1 MERKVIVIPKTEPL
15 TTDSSGIVRKK
26 RVCAYARVST
36 DFEDQKNSFN
46 AQLDE
51 FKKRIQRNPDWEFVN
66 LYSDEGISGTS
77 LKRRDGFN
85 RMINDALTG
94 KIDLILVKSI
104 SRFARNTIDFLG
116 KIRELK
122 AKNVEVFFE
131 KENLSSLDDKCE
143 IMLTMFACF
152 AQEESRQ
159 ISTNVTWGVRKRMAN
174 GERKFNPKSIIG
186 YKEDSNGKIIIDA
199 KEAKAVQ
206 DIFQLYIS
214 GYTYREII
222 NHLEAEG
229 IKTAKG
235 NTKWMVSNISSILSN
250 EKYCGDMICQKTY
263 TPNFLDHAPKKNNG
277 EVTKY
282 LTVDNH
288 EGIIS
293 KEIFSYVQFLMK
305 MRKEKPIIK
314 NSSYTPISGL
324 IICNYCRKPLYRIIS
339 HYNTSSERALLT
351 CKKYKDVCHLNSSI
365 DYELT
370 LQIVEEIVQDA
381 LNKKEIKENL
391 ITSLHDFERIKK
403 FTSEQNKLD
412 SQIKEKQNRLKE
424 LLKKQVTSP
433 ISLDEFNTS
442 YECINN
448 QIKDLENEQKN
459 LKDKEEIFYSSSI
472 DELTIKSYLSG
483 AKILNH
489 TIVKKA
495 IFIVIAMGTK
505 TIKIILNDGI
515 ITEDFFKK
523 HYDSFIKVK
532 PIKEG
537 FNKNNKDFIYYE
549 IINPEDVYG
558 IVKDN

>member
-1 MERKVIVIPKTEPL
+1 MERKVIVIPKSEPQYM
-15 TTDSSGIVRKK
+15 DSSGTVKKK

-77 LKRRDGFN
+77 LKKRDGFN
-85 RMINDALTG
+85 RMIDDALKG

-159 ISTNVTWGVRKRMAN
+159 ISTNVTWGLRKRMAN
-174 GERKFNPKSIIG
+174 GERKFNANLIIG
-186 YKEDSNGKIIIDA
+186 YKEDENGKITIVE
-199 KEAKAVQ
+199 KEAKAVR
-206 DIFQLYIS
+206 DIYQLYIS

-222 NHLEAEG
+222 NHLEKEG

-235 NTKWMVSNISSILSN
+235 NTKWTVSNIASILSN

-277 EVTKY
+277 ELAKY
-282 LTVDNH
+282 LTVDHH

-293 KEIFSYVQFLMK
+293 REIFSYVQFL
-305 MRKEKPIIK
+305 KEIK
-314 NSSYTPISGL
+314 KEQSVIQNNLYTPISGL
-324 IICNYCRKPLYRIIS
+324 IICNYCKKPLHRVIAHCKTTSEKII
-339 HYNTSSERALLT
+339 LT
-351 CKKYKDVCHLNSSI
+351 CKQQKGVCHLNSTLN
-365 DYELT
+365 YKLT
-370 LQIVEEIVQDA
+370 LKVIERIVSTILRKNEVNDI
-381 LNKKEIKENL
+381 L
-391 ITSLHDFERIKK
+391 ISSLYDFERIRK
-403 FTSEQNKLD
+403 FTSEQDELNYQIRENQNKL
-412 SQIKEKQNRLKE
+412 KA
-424 LLKKQVTSP
+424 LLKCQVSTP
-433 ISLDEFNTS
+433 IPLDEFNAE
-442 YECINN
+442 YERLTAE
-448 QIKDLENEQKN
+448 IKKHEDELKKLRQNET
-459 LKDKEEIFYSSSI
+459 DYYRCSI
-472 DELTIKSYLSG
+472 DESKIKEYVTDEKL
-483 AKILNH
+483 LNR
-489 TIVKKA
+489 TAVQKC
-495 IFIVIAMGTK
+495 IFKMIAMGTK
-505 TIKIILNDGI
+505 TIKIILNDGRI
-515 ITEDFFKK
+515 NDEYFNS
-523 HYDSFIKVK
+523 HYNEFIKAK
-532 PIKEG
+532 PTKEG
-537 FNKNNKDFIYYE
+537 FEKENRDFIYYE

-558 IVKDN
+558 NIENN